1 MNTSRQTKIR
11 SIVVLVVA
19 AIFLELTTAVQYIS
33 TRRAITAQ
41 ITEMAKHDLTS
52 ANRTFEVKEIA
63 EAAIAAV
70 LPEVERFIDTQQQ
83 DSLHMALQRV
93 VANHPEM
100 SALILLTEWGATVFA
115 MDTLL
120 LKMMQPTKLR
130 TPLLGLIIRNALG
143 TARACMATVPGA
155 NRT

>member
-52 ANRTFEVKEIA
+52 ANRIIEVKEIA
-63 EAAIAAV
+63 
-70 LPEVERFIDTQQQ
+70 
-83 DSLHMALQRV
+83 DSADRKSV
-93 VANHPEM
+93 V
-100 SALILLTEWGATVFA
+100 
-115 MDTLL
+115 
-120 LKMMQPTKLR
+120 
-130 TPLLGLIIRNALG
+130 
-143 TARACMATVPGA
+143 
-155 NRT
+155 

>member
-70 LPEVERFIDTQQQ
+70 LPEV
-83 DSLHMALQRV
+83 
-93 VANHPEM
+93 
-100 SALILLTEWGATVFA
+100 
-115 MDTLL
+115 
-120 LKMMQPTKLR
+120 
-130 TPLLGLIIRNALG
+130 
-143 TARACMATVPGA
+143 
-155 NRT
+155 

>member
-1 MNTSRQTKIR
+1 MNTSRHTKIR
-11 SIVVLVVA
+11 SVTVLVVA
-19 AIFLELTTAVQYIS
+19 ALLLELTTAVQYIS

-41 ITEMAKHDLTS
+41 IKEMAKQDLTS

-93 VANHPEM
+93 VANHPE
-100 SALILLTEWGATVFA
+100 IVGVDFA
-115 MDTLL
+115 YRVGSDG
-120 LKMMQPTKLR
+120 PKLR
-130 TPLLGLIIRNALG
+130 TPLLGLTIRNALG